1 MKLKL
6 IFVCLAVAFVQI
18 TPLNAQSLSPAG
30 HYAKKRGGA
39 GEMRVQ
45 KTEEGWRVFVGAGGI
60 PRGID
65 TAADCVLIAVGE
77 IKGNAFQGEI
87 KYQLSN
93 IDEKP
98 SPDNAVESGN
108 KLTIT
113 FAPQFAT
120 VTDVSS
126 LCGMGTG
133 IFGRYTKDRKAN

>member
-1 MKLKL
+1 VKLEL

-30 HYAKKRGGA
+30 HYAKKSGGA

-60 PRGID
+60 PRGGA

-77 IKGNAFQGEI
+77 IKSNTFEGEI

-126 LCGMGTG
+126 LCGMDTG
-133 IFGRYTKDRKAN
+133 IFGRYAKDRK